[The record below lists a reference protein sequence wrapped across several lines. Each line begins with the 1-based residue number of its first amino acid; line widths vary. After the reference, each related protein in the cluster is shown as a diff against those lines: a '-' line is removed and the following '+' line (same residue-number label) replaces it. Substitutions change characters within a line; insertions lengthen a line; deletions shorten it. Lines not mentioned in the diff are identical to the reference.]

1 MVNPNKRPTQSLVR
15 NVARSQPNLHY
26 GEMKE
31 ACRLKP
37 KQLAA
42 KLGLTE
48 ITTSEG
54 KKMWFKDNGSKVL
67 FVAHLDSVQ
76 SYYELDTVKFRED
89 TWITCPTLDD
99 RIGVYVGAYWLPKAG
114 IKPDLLFTTD
124 EEKMKSTGHYFAPP
138 KDYNWMFMFDRKGEG
153 AVAYQYENEQ
163 LRYKLGKHNII
174 LQKGSYSCIKE
185 MSHLKCI
192 GINFG
197 AGYEMNH
204 STYAYASKKVL
215 ERQLRKFR
223 DFWDEFSTTKMVYEK
238 PENTYAHFAETVNRH
253 ASEWRSSQNLNLKG
267 SEDYGDYKKKQEE
280 LAKKHYGE
288 YGPADSR
295 EVSTS
300 GIIDTPF
307 ELIETA
313 IPTLPAKD
321 KQLTYQDVKTFVLV
335 NKEGKL
341 TNFIGTRNSW
351 KLYWDIETLP
361 IDKVLQNILR
371 AQWKI
376 RTLYDL
382 CKVSAYTLV
391 NSGYITAK
399 DADIIRMTMV
409 DAGFD
414 MPMNV
419 QGFKTPDQYQLQVA
433 VGYRARA
440 SAVTGSIKPVPV
452 EKRMMDVAARLDDA
466 KKRLDV
472 LSGKMKI
479 MDEKRMDLFPLP
491 NVDTTQV
498 IQQSRELIK
507 DGYDMRAYSQC
518 KECLKQFQWDMA
530 ELDATP
536 EFCPI
541 CFKDQDQNQL
551 SLFPAIK
558 KDDGADILTK
568 IQLVKDKNDKTS
580 FRYIGKVRDGFGI
593 DRFDWIEQ
601 REFEKLKVGFC

>member
-1 MVNPNKRPTQSLVR
+1 MVNPIKRPTPTLVR
-15 NVARSQPNLHY
+15 NVQRSQPNLHY

-48 ITTSEG
+48 ITTSDG

-76 SYYELDTVKFRED
+76 SYFELDTVKFRED

-138 KDYNWMFMFDRKGEG
+138 KEYNWMFMFDRRGDG

-163 LRYKLGKHNII
+163 LRYKLGKHSIT
-174 LQKGSYSCIKE
+174 LLRGSYSCIKE
-185 MSHLKCI
+185 MSHLNCI

-197 AGYEMNH
+197 AGYDLNH
-204 STYAYASKKVL
+204 STFAYCSKKVL
-215 ERQLRKFR
+215 EKQLRKFR
-223 DFWDEFSTTKMVYEK
+223 DFWDEYSTTKMPYEK
-238 PENTYAHFAETVNRH
+238 SKASDYGYTRFADKVNHH
-253 ASEWRSSQNLNLKG
+253 AREWRKENILNVKG
-267 SEDYGDYKKKQEE
+267 SEDYGDYKKKQEA
-280 LAKKHYGE
+280 LALKHYGE
-288 YGPADSR
+288 FGPADSR
-295 EVSTS
+295 EVGTA

-313 IPTLPAKD
+313 IPSLPAAKR
-321 KQLTYQDVKTFVLV
+321 LTYQDVKTCVLV
-335 NKEGKL
+335 DKEGRL
-341 TNFIGTRNSW
+341 TSYISTRNVW

-361 IDKVLQNILR
+361 IDKVIQNILR

-376 RTLYDL
+376 HTLYDL
-382 CKVSAYTLV
+382 SKVSAYTLV

-399 DADIIRMTMV
+399 DADIIRMAMV

-419 QGFKTPDQYQLQVA
+419 QSFMTPEQYQRQLA

-440 SAVTGSIKPVPV
+440 SAVTGHVKPVPV
-452 EKRMMDVAARLDDA
+452 EKRMMDVAKRLNNAKERLDA
-466 KKRLDV
+466 
-472 LSGKMKI
+472 LSGRMKV

-491 NVDTTQV
+491 DVDTSKV
-498 IQQSRELIK
+498 IETSRELIK

-518 KECLKQFQWDMA
+518 TECLKQFQWDMTK
-530 ELDATP
+530 LDATP
-536 EFCPI
+536 SSCPK
-541 CFKDQDQNQL
+541 CQDDAKQL

-558 KDDGADILTK
+558 KDEGSDILTK
-568 IQLVKDKNDKTS
+568 IQLVRDKNDKTR
-580 FRYIGKVRDGFGI
+580 FRYTGKVCDKLGI
-593 DRFDWIEQ
+593 ERFAWIEQ
-601 REFEKLKVGFC
+601 REFEKLKVGF